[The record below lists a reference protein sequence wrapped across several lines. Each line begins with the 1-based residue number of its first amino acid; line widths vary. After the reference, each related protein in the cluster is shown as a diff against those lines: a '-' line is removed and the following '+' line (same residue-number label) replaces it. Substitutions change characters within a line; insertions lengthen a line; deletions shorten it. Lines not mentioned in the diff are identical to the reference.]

1 MAYDEA
7 LADRL
12 RDELGDE
19 VTEKKMFGG
28 LGFLV
33 AGNMAV
39 GVSSSSE
46 LIVRVD
52 PADYDTFVTE
62 PGARPFE
69 MGGRGM
75 KGWLL
80 VDPEVVVEQA
90 DLVRWVDR
98 GTSYAGSLP
107 PK

>member
-1 MAYDEA
+1 MAYDEV

-28 LGFLV
+28 IGFLV

-39 GVSSSSE
+39 GVSSGSE

-52 PADYDTFVTE
+52 PDDYDTFASE

-69 MGGRGM
+69 VGGRGM

-80 VDPEVVVEQA
+80 VDPSVLTESA

>member
-7 LADRL
+7 LAERL

-28 LGFLV
+28 VGFLV

-39 GVSSSSE
+39 GVSSGGE
-46 LIVRVD
+46 LIVRAD
-52 PADYDTFVTE
+52 PADYEGFAQE

-69 MGGRGM
+69 IGGRGM

-80 VDPEVVVEQA
+80 IDPTTLADHA
-90 DLVRWVDR
+90 DLVRWIDR